1 MVTHAL
7 EADNNI
13 LVLCAQ
19 NMHSNAMKY
28 EWNPEKNEIL
38 KRERNISFE
47 QIVFHLSQGDIWK
60 TSDHPNQKLYPGQK
74 LYFVNVEGYIHI
86 VPHVVEDEY
95 VFLKTIIPSRKATRD
110 FEKEGEKNETR

>member
-1 MVTHAL
+1 
-7 EADNNI
+7 
-13 LVLCAQ
+13 
-19 NMHSNAMKY
+19 MHTVAMRY

-47 QIVFHLSQGDIWK
+47 KIVFHLSHGDVWK
-60 TSDHPNQKLYPGQK
+60 TADPPNQEQYPRQK

-110 FEKEGEKNETR
+110 FEKEGEKHETR